1 MEDQQHQSLMR
12 RQMSNSGIS
21 PTIIDDMM
29 TNNSDETINSLLLKK
44 MDSMRTA
51 NVILEVFSLLA
62 VLGIIAR
69 IMYDAKKT
77 SDLKVSLRPQ

>member
-1 MEDQQHQSLMR
+1 MEDRQHQSLMR

-21 PTIIDDMM
+21 PTIINDMM
-29 TNNSDETINSLLLKK
+29 TTNSDETINSLLLKK

-51 NVILEVFSLLA
+51 NVVLEVFSLLA
-62 VLGIIAR
+62 VIGIIAR